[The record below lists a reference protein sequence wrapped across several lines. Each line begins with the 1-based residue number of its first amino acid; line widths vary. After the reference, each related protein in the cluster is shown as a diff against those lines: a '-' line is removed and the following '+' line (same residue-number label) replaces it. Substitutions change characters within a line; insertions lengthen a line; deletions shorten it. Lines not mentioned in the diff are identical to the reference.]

1 MRSALVLALVSAASG
16 SIVFIQD
23 AAIDDFV
30 CTLLLTRA
38 SETSAAFRGEIIVNA
53 DSVLPDS
60 MQAVSKMHAA
70 LGVQGQ
76 VPLSLSGARMYN
88 GFPWA
93 YRAETQL
100 FNNLSSL
107 APFHSAVSWPYVD
120 GDRWLLEFLENSTNG
135 SVDVALTTAAT
146 PVVNVLQ
153 KHPHLAAKI
162 KRVLWM
168 AGAVHV
174 PGNLD
179 PSEFNW
185 RNSKAEWNVF
195 ADPFAAKDLLLQSQA
210 HGFPVL
216 LFPLDISDTTPI
228 RGAYMQALREALN
241 QTTPGT
247 PEHQLRQVVLDAYNL
262 VQGDAFYRLWDA
274 TTVGY
279 LQWPELYAAPKP
291 LPLTVETDPAKEQ
304 GWTRVCAPSEGCP
317 KVQVFTSFASEE
329 ARKQFI
335 HNVAV
340 V

>member
-1 MRSALVLALVSAASG
+1 MAVRSAVVLALVGAVSG
-16 SIVFIQD
+16 SIVLIQD
-23 AAIDDFV
+23 AGIDDYM
-30 CTLLLTRA
+30 CTVLLSRA
-38 SETSAAFRGEIIVNA
+38 SETFMEFRGEVIVNA

-60 MQAVSKMHAA
+60 MQAAGKLHRA
-70 LGVQGQ
+70 LGVQL
-76 VPLSLSGARMYN
+76 PLSLSSARMFN
-88 GFPWA
+88 AFPWA
-93 YRAETQL
+93 YRADTQR

-107 APFHSAVSWPYVD
+107 APFDSSAGTRDED
-120 GDRWLLEFLENSTNG
+120 GDKFLRQFLEDSANG
-135 SVDVALTTAAT
+135 SVDVAITTAAT
-146 PVVNVLQ
+146 PLVTVLQ
-153 KHPHLAAKI
+153 ENPHLAAKI
-162 KRVLWM
+162 RRVLWM
-168 AGAVHV
+168 AGAVYV

-179 PSEFNW
+179 PLQFNW
-185 RNSKAEWNVF
+185 RNGKAEWNAY
-195 ADPFAAKDLLLQSQA
+195 ADPYAGRDLLLQSQA

-247 PEHQLRQVVLDAYNL
+247 PEHQLRQVVLDAYTL
-262 VQGDAFYRLWDA
+262 VAGDDFYRLWDVV
-274 TTVGY
+274 TVGY